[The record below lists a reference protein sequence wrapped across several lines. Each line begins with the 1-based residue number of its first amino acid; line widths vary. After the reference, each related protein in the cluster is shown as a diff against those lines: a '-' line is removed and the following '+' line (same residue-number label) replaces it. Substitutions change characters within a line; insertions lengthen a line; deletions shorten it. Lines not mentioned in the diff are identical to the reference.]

1 MAIYPKQLQPF
12 TPVSSATG
20 PGGSKVRD
28 TSFGDHVVFP
38 NGNPIAS
45 DITVNKLLRF
55 IEEDYTGYLT
65 TLGHTR
71 REPRFR
77 PFDTSFGDV
86 VVFSSGFNITG
97 DQPVNELIEILR
109 VLYDIERTVTN
120 NRIGFATSV
129 LN

>member
-77 PFDTSFGDV
+77 PFDTPFGDV
-86 VVFSSGFNITG
+86 VVFANGSTITG
-97 DQPVNELIEILR
+97 DQYVNELIEVLR
-109 VLYDIERTVTN
+109 VLWDIDRAVAPNQT
-120 NRIGFATSV
+120 GLATSV
-129 LN
+129 QN